1 MFRKSLQNNKIQS
14 NQVFCDKL
22 NVFQYWTFCFIA
34 EEKLDLNG
42 RKLEN
47 NWPCLN
53 RAEPDTKFNVSHINL
68 KARVRSFEPSNL
80 KQTDGQTDT
89 DT

>member
-1 MFRKSLQNNKIQS
+1 MCRKSPQNDEIQS
-14 NQVFCDKL
+14 NQFFCDKL

-47 NWPCLN
+47 NWPRLD
-53 RAEPDTKFNVSHINL
+53 RAEHDTKFNVSHINL
-68 KARVRSFEPSNL
+68 KEWVRSFEPCNL
-80 KQTDGQTDT
+80 KQTDGHTDT